1 MCAYV
6 IEQTDTARAC
16 VVYAYL
22 SMTYVGMCALY
33 GARMHVPLY
42 DVRMHER
49 ARAHA
54 HTHVCVCVCMLPPP
68 VCTQCVL
75 WGHACQEHICWGHVS
90 GLFERERTRKCVR
103 SHASNKVYP
112 SSEIF
117 LVKARLLYRV
127 WTRMCL
133 SVHTHTHTHTHTHMH
148 SHYLLFPCSHAG
160 QG

>member
-1 MCAYV
+1 MY
-6 IEQTDTARAC
+6 IYT
-16 VVYAYL
+16 
-22 SMTYVGMCALY
+22 VGWL
-33 GARMHVPLY
+33 
-42 DVRMHER
+42 
-49 ARAHA
+49 
-54 HTHVCVCVCMLPPP
+54 LPPP

-117 LVKARLLYRV
+117 LVKARLLYRG

-133 SVHTHTHTHTHTHMH
+133 SVHTHTHTHELTNTHMH
-148 SHYLLFPCSHAG
+148 SHYL
-160 QG
+160 

>member
-1 MCAYV
+1 MCKYV
-6 IEQTDTARAC
+6 Y
-16 VVYAYL
+16 VYIYVYIYICTNVCIYIYIYIY
-22 SMTYVGMCALY
+22 TYYIYTYTYMYIYTVGWL
-33 GARMHVPLY
+33 
-42 DVRMHER
+42 
-49 ARAHA
+49 
-54 HTHVCVCVCMLPPP
+54 LPPP